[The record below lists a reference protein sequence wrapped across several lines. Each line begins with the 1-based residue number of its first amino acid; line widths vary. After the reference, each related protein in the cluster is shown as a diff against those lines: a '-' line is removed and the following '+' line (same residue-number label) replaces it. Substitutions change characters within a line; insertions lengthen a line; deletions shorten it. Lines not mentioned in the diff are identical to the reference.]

1 MKFQEKFLVL
11 FAKLHRTFSKCS
23 VNRFPFVWGAA
34 ARLPHEIRNLKS
46 EIFQNPWDVSP
57 ETFHG
62 FASHIRRI
70 FKNLWEVCVG
80 LPASAFPMKSKTFPG
95 LFRPCA
101 CFSAQLLLHLLIF
114 DLTQ

>member
-1 MKFQEKFLVL
+1 MILKLFYEVSRKVL
-11 FAKLHRTFSKCS
+11 STFCKTSMNFFEMFCEP
-23 VNRFPFVWGAA
+23 FP
-34 ARLPHEIRNLKS
+34 ARLGRRNPNAASALQK
-46 EIFQNPWDVSP
+46 PLDVSP
-57 ETFHG
+57 KTFHG